1 MKRTKRENKKKM
13 SCGHCKACQRWPCIH
28 HSDYLVPLYLGIPK
42 IHEIL
47 LIILSQLT
55 QLLPSLANKE
65 YEILL
70 FTHPLLHQICG
81 FIRTP
86 ETQRSTWNNHAKMV
100 FRSRLVAW

>member
-1 MKRTKRENKKKM
+1 M
-13 SCGHCKACQRWPCIH
+13 SCGHWKACQRLPCIH

-86 ETQRSTWNNHAKMV
+86 ETHRSTWSNHAKMV